1 MKDCFPAKINLAEK
15 NQQIQYK
22 FGGKESTNPN
32 FFFPFFKKDL
42 KKNLW
47 EAFPE
52 KRGNV

>member
-15 NQQIQYK
+15 NQQTQNK
-22 FGGKESTNPN
+22 FSEKESIKLN
-32 FFFPFFKKDL
+32 FFFHLFKKYL